1 MRNVLLVFAHPRRDS
16 LSGQVADRM
25 SRILAEGGFVID
37 WADLVAEGFDP
48 VLRQEDEPD
57 WNNPDKVYSPAV
69 MREIGRIR
77 RNDATIMVFPVYSWS
92 TPAILRGWI
101 DRVWNYGFAYGP
113 RKYPQRRVWM
123 VGVAGNTRED
133 FAKRR
138 YDEAMRIT
146 LDLGVLG
153 YCGIADRRLEVL
165 YGATEGAQY
174 PPQILQRA
182 EDIARE
188 FCATPVKG
196 S

>member
-69 MREIGRIR
+69 MREMGRIR

-138 YDEAMRIT
+138 YDEAMQIT

>member
-1 MRNVLLVFAHPRRDS
+1 
-16 LSGQVADRM
+16 M

-69 MREIGRIR
+69 MREMGRIR

-138 YDEAMRIT
+138 YDEAMQIT

-174 PPQILQRA
+174 RPQILQRA